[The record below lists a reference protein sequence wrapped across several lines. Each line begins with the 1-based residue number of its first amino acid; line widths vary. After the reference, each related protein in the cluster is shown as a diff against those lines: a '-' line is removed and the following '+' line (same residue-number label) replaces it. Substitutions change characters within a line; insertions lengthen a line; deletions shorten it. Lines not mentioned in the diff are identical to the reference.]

1 MLPKIMYF
9 AQALVYLSIL
19 GNTNALWRLQ
29 CEGVVAIAPLD
40 PIMSPGETGSHV
52 HTVKGSSG
60 FSSSATAAD
69 LLNGNCTSCQV
80 QQDHSAYWTPA
91 LYFMDS
97 NGITTAVP
105 EVAGHLTYYKYTPCY
120 INGVLTYPSAMP
132 NGLTMISG
140 DTYQRNFTYPIPDPP
155 MPWSGADVTQAALRQ
170 KAIGFN
176 CLNYAKT
183 PEASLY
189 RHFMPTK
196 DYIDANCVDGLRL
209 ELLFP
214 QCWNGSLDS
223 TDHKSHLAFPDHSI
237 NGGTCPEGYDQL
249 INQVFYETI
258 FNTAAF
264 AGQTGSFVLANGDP
278 TGYGYHGDIIV
289 AWEEGVLTAATDLC
303 GPDTNPGDIGASG
316 ITSECPIFDI
326 TPNTEMASCK
336 IDMPVNLTSLNVGG
350 PMPSLPLNNP
360 IQSGPAYATRP
371 AAGAPTPTPLSQSPV
386 PIPTLSYSSGS
397 SGTGPEDGDIYAD
410 HSTTFSTMS
419 SIATT
424 SAIASSTSSIAP
436 VVSPPVAATTV
447 APAAPDVNPEVAN
460 AAFYTVSTSMTTIG
474 AIAYE
479 NILVEEVV
487 TIFVTSE
494 PTETAVA
501 KRGHVHNRGRH
512 QHHVRGV

>member
-1 MLPKIMYF
+1 
-9 AQALVYLSIL
+9 
-19 GNTNALWRLQ
+19 
-29 CEGVVAIAPLD
+29 
-40 PIMSPGETGSHV
+40 
-52 HTVKGSSG
+52 
-60 FSSSATAAD
+60 
-69 LLNGNCTSCQV
+69 
-80 QQDHSAYWTPA
+80 
-91 LYFMDS
+91 MDS
-97 NGITTAVP
+97 NGVTTAVP
-105 EVAGHLTYYKYTPCY
+105 EVSGHLTYYKYTPCY

-155 MPWSGADVTQAALRQ
+155 MPWSGADVTQGALRQ

-196 DYIDANCVDGLRL
+196 EYIDANCVDGLRL

-237 NGGTCPEGYDQL
+237 NGGACPEGYDQL
-249 INQVFYETI
+249 INQIFYETI

-264 AGQTGSFVLANGDP
+264 ADQTGSFVLANGDP

-289 AWEEGVLTAATDLC
+289 AWEEGVLAAATNLC

-316 ITSECPIFDI
+316 ITSECPVFDI
-326 TPNTEMASCK
+326 TPNAEMASCK
-336 IDMPVNLTSLNVGG
+336 IDKPANLVSLNVNG
-350 PMPSLPLNNP
+350 PIPSLPLNNP

-371 AAGAPTPTPLSQSPV
+371 TAGAPPPTSLPQSPV
-386 PIPTLSYSSGS
+386 PVPTLTYSSGS
-397 SGTGPEDGDIYAD
+397 SGTNPEDGNIYND
-410 HSTTFSTMS
+410 RSTTFSTMS
-419 SIATT
+419 SSSTMSPT
-424 SAIASSTSSIAP
+424 ASSTSSIAS
-436 VVSPPVAATTV
+436 VLNLQAVATTV
-447 APAAPDVNPEVAN
+447 GPVAPDVNPEVAN

-479 NILVEEVV
+479 NVLVEEVV
-487 TIFVTSE
+487 TVFVTLQ

-501 KRGHVHNRGRH
+501 KRGHVHRRGRH
-512 QHHVRGV
+512 QHHARGM